1 MSRYQRHIFVCENVR
16 EPGHER
22 GCCSEKGSLELRQAM
37 KKAIKTK
44 GLRGDVR
51 ANAAGCLD
59 ACEFGPSVVVYPD
72 AIWYGGV
79 TLADVDEIIESHI
92 VNGKPV
98 ERLRIKDP
106 RYTPNT
112 LSHE

>member
-1 MSRYQRHIFVCENVR
+1 MSRYTRHIFICENVR

-22 GCCSEKGSLELRQAM
+22 GCCAAKGGPELRQAF
-37 KKAIKTK
+37 KKAVKQK
-44 GLRGDVR
+44 GLRESVR

-59 ACEFGPSVVVYPD
+59 ACEFGAAVVVYPD

-79 TLADVDEIIESHI
+79 TLADVDEIVDSHI
-92 VNGKPV
+92 LNGKPV
-98 ERLRIKDP
+98 ERLQIKDP
-106 RYTPNT
+106 RYTQSN